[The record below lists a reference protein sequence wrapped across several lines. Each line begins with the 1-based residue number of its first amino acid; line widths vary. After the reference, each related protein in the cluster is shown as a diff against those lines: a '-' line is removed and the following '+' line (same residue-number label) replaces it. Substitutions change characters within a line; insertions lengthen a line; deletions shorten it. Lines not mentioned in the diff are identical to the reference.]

1 MSIDLTEYKN
11 ISKILFWS
19 KGLNVASV
27 LALHYYRIDNFL
39 IQNFGNIVRLS
50 IEQFFYGALA
60 ATIASSIFLSKD
72 KEINELESLKSN
84 PDPKELRLPD
94 IIDKRQY
101 IQRIL
106 SSGLLAVFGMFII
119 LFAFNYLDVSASS
132 DFTFKQ
138 KLLIGVFS
146 FMIGLHQS
154 KFLSNIE
161 KFFDNFYKSKVSG
174 KK

>member
-1 MSIDLTEYKN
+1 MNIDLTEYKN

-19 KGLNVASV
+19 MGLNVAIV
-27 LALHYYRIDNFL
+27 ILLHFHLIDEYI
-39 IQNFGNIVRLS
+39 IQNFGYILRLS

-60 ATIASSIFLSKD
+60 ATIACSIFLNKD
-72 KEINELESLKSN
+72 KETNELEALKSN

-101 IQRIL
+101 IQRII
-106 SSGLLAVFGMFII
+106 SSGFLAVFGMFIT
-119 LFAFNYLDVSASS
+119 LFAFNYLDINAML

-138 KLLIGVFS
+138 KLLIGISS
-146 FMIGLHQS
+146 FMIGLYQS

-161 KFFDNFYKSKVSG
+161 KFFDGFYKSKVSG